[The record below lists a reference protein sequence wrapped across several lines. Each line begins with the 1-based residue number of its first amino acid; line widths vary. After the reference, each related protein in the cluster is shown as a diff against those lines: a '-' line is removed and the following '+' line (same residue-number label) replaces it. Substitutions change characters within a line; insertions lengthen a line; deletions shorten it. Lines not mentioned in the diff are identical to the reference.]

1 MDGRNGQAGVMF
13 DVVAKKDIHIVG
25 IGSIHTTSRG
35 GVDVEVWTKKG
46 TYDGFQRDADAWT
59 LVASTSVPG
68 KGRNKP
74 TPLPHGIMDEIDLD
88 QGETQAFY
96 VTLLNTVMRYSN
108 GDKDSQA
115 VDVSN
120 SDLEILEGVGKGYP
134 FKSTY
139 NARVFNGSILYEVR

>member
-1 MDGRNGQAGVMF
+1 
-13 DVVAKKDIHIVG
+13 
-25 IGSIHTTSRG
+25 
-35 GVDVEVWTKKG
+35 
-46 TYDGFQRDADAWT
+46 
-59 LVASTSVPG
+59 
-68 KGRNKP
+68 
-74 TPLPHGIMDEIDLD
+74 MDEIDLD